1 MSTALA
7 LPHPP
12 RRVSLAAAG
21 GALACAGV
29 LGLALFATGAIQAW
43 LAVAMFWSAVP
54 IGAAGLL
61 AMLRLIPGRWN
72 VQLSVFVEA
81 GTLLLPLA
89 ALSLLPVLAGM
100 GTLYPWTGAPPAS
113 GFPEVYL
120 RPWFF
125 IVRAALWIGL
135 LGLLAWVLVGRRG
148 AAKPASAVGLIAYAA
163 LGTAIAVDWLMSL
176 DPRFHSSGFGLYFL
190 DIQLTVSLLAACLA
204 RLLMR
209 SRPPRSGLLGGLVL
223 TALLLWGY
231 LAFMQYF
238 IIWSGDRPE
247 GARWYLARATG
258 GWELALW
265 AIVVLHAI
273 PAAMLLSRTVRRHR
287 TWLIVLVSLVLGGKL
302 VEISWLVLPAMAIPD
317 GWVTLLLTL
326 VGHAGLGTLALA
338 GYFYAIRGR
347 IARRSPRRPEAAP

>member
-1 MSTALA
+1 MRSTLA
-7 LPHPP
+7 LSDLP

-21 GALACAGV
+21 GALACACV
-29 LGLALFATGAIQAW
+29 LGLALFATGSIQAW
-43 LAVAMFWSAVP
+43 LAAAMFWSAAP
-54 IGAAGLL
+54 IGAVGLL

-72 VQLSVFVEA
+72 AQLSVFVEA

-89 ALSLLPVLAGM
+89 AVSLLPVLAGI
-100 GTLYPWTGAPPAS
+100 GALYPWTEAPPAT

-120 RPWFF
+120 QPWFF
-125 IVRAALWIGL
+125 VVRAALWIAM
-135 LGLLAWVLVGRRG
+135 LGLLAWVLVGRRV

-176 DPRFHSSGFGLYFL
+176 APGFHSSGFGLYVL
-190 DIQLTVSLLAACLA
+190 DIQLTVALLAACLA

-209 SRPPRSGLLGGLVL
+209 NRPPRSGLLGGLVL
-223 TALLLWGY
+223 SAMLLWGY

-258 GWELALW
+258 GWEIALW

-273 PAAMLLSRTVRRHR
+273 PAAMLLSGTVRRHR
-287 TWLIVLVSLVLGGKL
+287 TWLIVLVSLALGGKL
-302 VEISWLVLPAMAIPD
+302 VETNWLVLPAVETPD
-317 GWVTLLLTL
+317 GWVVILLTL
-326 VGHAGLGTLALA
+326 VCHAGLGTLTLA
-338 GYFYAIRGR
+338 GYLYALRLR
-347 IARRSPRRPEAAP
+347 ITRRLPQRIDAAP